1 MRQPKIRSDLKFQPM
16 NLPEAVEL
24 DYSDDITSC
33 DFDVMDKA
41 MPDEAKKGGILISG
55 ERW

>member
-1 MRQPKIRSDLKFQPM
+1 MRQPKKRSDLKFQPM

-24 DYSDDITSC
+24 DYSDGIKSSDL
-33 DFDVMDKA
+33 DVMDKA
-41 MPDEAKKGGILISG
+41 MPDEAKEGGILISG